1 MRTEQNRVMT
11 VEDCIEIFESM
22 TSGLDAI
29 AGVAACV
36 RNIFEQ
42 HERMDAYCLR
52 KLFDAKVEMLRASWT
67 FSIAEEMA
75 IEEFRGKLGA

>member
-11 VEDCIEIFESM
+11 VEDCIEIFDSM

-42 HERMDAYCLR
+42 HKQMDAYCLR
-52 KLFDAKVEMLRASWT
+52 KLFDAKVEQLRETWT
-67 FSIAEEMA
+67 FSISEEMA
-75 IEEFRGKLGA
+75 IEEFRGRIGA